1 MTRSTLCR
9 RELLLQM
16 FEPSYQT
23 LTKRNYLVAIIFYI
37 LSCTVKRSLAI
48 GSSSVLAESSFSR
61 KKHTLEFYFL
71 LFLFFFLA
79 KRISTIREYIGDLS
93 RSRYINIPRSHWYQR
108 RQNRANKAT
117 HILRRMQ
124 CETKHC
130 FALTRQIIIRNS
142 NSRRYIRRR
151 YG

>member
-23 LTKRNYLVAIIFYI
+23 LTKRNYLVVIIFYI
-37 LSCTVKRSLAI
+37 LSCTVKRLLAI

-61 KKHTLEFYFL
+61 EKQPLKFYFL

-79 KRISTIREYIGDLS
+79 KGISMIREYIGDLS
-93 RSRYINIPRSHWYQR
+93 RNRYINIPRSHWYHR
-108 RQNRANKAT
+108 RQNRRNKAT
-117 HILRRMQ
+117 HFPRRMQ

-130 FALTRQIIIRNS
+130 FALTWQIIIRNS